1 LEVDCWERKEVNRES
16 ASDEGAL
23 RFFALP
29 FNDLTGDDMLVGSSI
44 RAVKV
49 EERKEGRMRESSPR
63 LISNHSLALIRVHQQ
78 QLRVHPVAST
88 RIKSAACE
96 SQSCSLD
103 SHQF

>member
-1 LEVDCWERKEVNRES
+1 MNRES

-29 FNDLTGDDMLVGSSI
+29 FNDLGGEDMLYSI
-44 RAVKV
+44 VRQ